1 MVSRYARA
9 YERADVSRSTIV
21 STFVRKRE
29 AGGGSACFRE
39 KEREKERERSRVFV
53 LSSRTE
59 ERGVFFCEDPHL
71 AVSGEERR
79 RYQLRERS
87 FLVFWEDP
95 VCPKNV
101 TSFRV
106 VSRPHGRKRIVVV
119 AAIASSV

>member
-39 KEREKERERSRVFV
+39 KERERKKERGRA
-53 LSSRTE
+53 SSFFRCA
-59 ERGVFFCEDPHL
+59 RKNVVFFCEDPHL